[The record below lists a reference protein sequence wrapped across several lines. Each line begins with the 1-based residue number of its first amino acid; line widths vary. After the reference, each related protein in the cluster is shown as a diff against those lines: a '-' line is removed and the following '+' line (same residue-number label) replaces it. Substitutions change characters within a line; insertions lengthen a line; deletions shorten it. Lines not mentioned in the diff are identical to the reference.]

1 MIPLGHLLRILYIG
15 TRYRLDTTLAELL
28 AQHWLKWFLPAT
40 YLPKPKTTSAVRLR
54 EALIKLGPIHVKFGQ
69 ALSTRRDLLPIEFA
83 DELAKLQDR
92 VPPFD
97 AREAIA
103 LIESELDGD
112 LSSLF
117 PEFDNEPLASASL
130 AQVHGAMIADGSQVV
145 VKVIRPDVEDS
156 IVRDI
161 QLLKSVSRLLEGISH
176 IARRLHLVEVIEDY
190 ERTIMG
196 ELDLELEARNTQ
208 QLRMN
213 FAGSPLLYAPRVYTE
228 LTTKNVLVMERIEGI
243 PISAV
248 DELKKHGTNLELLA
262 RRGVET
268 FFTQVFTHNFFHAD
282 MHPGNIFVD
291 VTNPQE
297 PSYVAVDCA
306 IIGRLTP
313 EDQTFIAR
321 NIVAFFNRDF
331 AEIARLHVESG
342 WIPDD
347 ANTEAFESVIAG
359 LCEPLFQK
367 PLSEISFGQFL
378 LDLFTAARDFHM
390 EVQPQLVLLQKTLL
404 NIEGLG
410 RQLDPN
416 LDLWATAKPFMEEWM
431 KSKYGFLATV
441 EATLERA
448 PDIALELPLLPELLV
463 TARRKLNRLDS
474 ALRNHQSQLAKV
486 EETKRKRRKFLLLQQ
501 ICGLLLCLYGGIVI
515 AGLIPENVL
524 TNSIAIGSIVGVCG
538 LVLLF
543 NRS

>member
-40 YLPKPKTTSAVRLR
+40 YLPKPKKSSAVRLR

-97 AREAIA
+97 AQEAIA

-112 LSSLF
+112 LDSLF
-117 PEFDNEPLASASL
+117 ATFDTQPLASASL
-130 AQVHGAMIADGSQVV
+130 AQVHGATIPDGSRVV

-161 QLLKSVSRLLEGISH
+161 HLLKSVSKLLEGISH

-196 ELDLELEARNTQ
+196 ELDLELEATNTQ

-213 FAGSPLLYAPRVYTE
+213 FAGSPLLYAPRVYIE
-228 LTTKNVLVMERIEGI
+228 LTTKKVLVMERIEGI

-248 DELKKHGTNLELLA
+248 DELKQHGTNLQVLA

-291 VTNPQE
+291 VTNPEE
-297 PSYVAVDCA
+297 PSYIAVDCA

-342 WIPDD
+342 WIPD
-347 ANTEAFESVIAG
+347 ATNTEAFEKVIAR

-410 RQLDPN
+410 RQLDPD

-431 KSKYGFLATV
+431 KARYGFLATI

-448 PDIALELPLLPELLV
+448 PEMALELPLLPDLLV
-463 TARRKLNRLDS
+463 TARRKLNRLTS
-474 ALRNHQSQLAKV
+474 AIRNHQMQLAEL
-486 EETKRKRRKFLLLQQ
+486 EETNKKRSKSKRLRQV
-501 ICGLLLCLYGGIVI
+501 CGLILCVYAGVLL
-515 AGLIPENVL
+515 AGVLPENVV
-524 TNSIAIGSIVGVCG
+524 TTSMVVGTTVGLCG

-543 NRS
+543 SR

>member
-1 MIPLGHLLRILYIG
+1 MIPIGHVLRIFYIG
-15 TRYRLDTTLAELL
+15 LRYRLDTTLADLL
-28 AQHWLKWFLPAT
+28 ARHWLRWLLPAT
-40 YLPKPKTTSAVRLR
+40 YLPQPKKSSAVRLR
-54 EALIKLGPIHVKFGQ
+54 EALIRLGPIHVKFGQ
-69 ALSTRRDLLPIEFA
+69 ALSTRRDLLPLEFA

-97 AREAIA
+97 TLVAIA
-103 LIESELDGD
+103 RIESELKSE
-112 LSSLF
+112 LSALF
-117 PEFDNEPLASASL
+117 DTFDKNPIASASL
-130 AQVHGAMIADGSQVV
+130 AQVHGATLHDGSPVV

-161 QLLKSVSRLLEGISH
+161 RLLKGVSRFLERVSN

-190 ERTIMG
+190 ERTILG
-196 ELDLELEARNTQ
+196 ELDLKLEADNTQ
-208 QLRMN
+208 KLRMN
-213 FAGSPLLYAPRVYTE
+213 FAGSPLLYVPRVYME
-228 LTTKNVLVMERIEGI
+228 MTTRDVLVMERISGV

-248 DELKKHGTNLELLA
+248 DELRLRKTNLKLLA

-291 VTNPQE
+291 VSNPE
-297 PSYVAVDCA
+297 NPSYIAVDCA
-306 IIGRLTP
+306 IIGKLTP
-313 EDQTFIAR
+313 EDQSFIAR

-331 AEIARLHVESG
+331 GEIARLHAESG
-342 WIPDD
+342 WIPDAAD
-347 ANTEAFESVIAG
+347 TEAFEQVITK

-378 LDLFTAARDFHM
+378 LNLFTTAREFHM

-410 RQLDPN
+410 RQLDPD

-431 KSKYGFLATV
+431 KSKYGLLSTI

-448 PDIALELPLLPELLV
+448 PDMLLELPLLPELLV
-463 TARRKLNRLDS
+463 TARRKLNRLDQ
-474 ALRNHQSQLAKV
+474 AVRHHHKQLMV
-486 EETKRKRRKFLLLQQ
+486 LEETEIRSKRRTIIRRLVGVVLCVGSGILLSSATQASL
-501 ICGLLLCLYGGIVI
+501 GIPLI
-515 AGLIPENVL
+515 ATMAIVGIGGLI
-524 TNSIAIGSIVGVCG
+524 
-538 LVLLF
+538 LVLS
-543 NRS
+543 R

>member
-1 MIPLGHLLRILYIG
+1 MIPLGHILRILYIG
-15 TRYRLDTTLAELL
+15 TRYRLDTTLADLL
-28 AQHWLKWFLPAT
+28 ARHWLRWLLPAT
-40 YLPKPKTTSAVRLR
+40 YLPKPKKSSAVRLR
-54 EALIKLGPIHVKFGQ
+54 EALIRLGPIHVKFGQ
-69 ALSTRRDLLPIEFA
+69 ALSTRRDLLPVDFA

-92 VPPFD
+92 VPPFETD
-97 AREAIA
+97 LAIA
-103 LIESELDGD
+103 SVESELGD
-112 LSSLF
+112 ELSSLF
-117 PEFDNEPLASASL
+117 ETFDSDPIASASL
-130 AQVHGAMIADGSQVV
+130 AQVHGATLHDGSRVV

-161 QLLKSVSRLLEGISH
+161 RLLKSVSRFLERVSH

-190 ERTIMG
+190 ERTILG
-196 ELDLELEARNTQ
+196 ELDLQLEAENTQ

-213 FAGSPLLYAPRVYTE
+213 FAGSPLLYVPRVYME
-228 LTTKNVLVMERIEGI
+228 LTTRDVLVMERISGV

-248 DELKKHGTNLELLA
+248 DELKSRDTNLKLLA

-291 VTNPQE
+291 VSSPE
-297 PSYVAVDCA
+297 DPSYIAVDCA
-306 IIGRLTP
+306 IIGKLTL
-313 EDQTFIAR
+313 EDQAFIAR

-342 WIPDD
+342 WIPDASD
-347 ANTEAFESVIAG
+347 TEAFEEVITK

-378 LDLFTAARDFHM
+378 LDLFTTAREFHM

-410 RQLDPN
+410 RQLDPD

-431 KSKYGFLATV
+431 KSKYGFLATI
-441 EATLERA
+441 EATLDHA
-448 PDIALELPLLPELLV
+448 PDMLLELPLLPELMV
-463 TARRKLNRLDS
+463 TARRKLNRLDQ
-474 ALRNHQSQLAKV
+474 AVRHHQKQLFLL
-486 EETKRKRRKFLLLQQ
+486 EEAELKNKRKTIIRRLL
-501 ICGLLLCLYGGIVI
+501 GIVLCVVAGILVTSAIQANAGIPVI
-515 AGLIPENVL
+515 A
-524 TNSIAIGSIVGVCG
+524 TTATVGICG
-538 LVLLF
+538 LVLVLG
-543 NRS
+543 R